1 MDIANG
7 EEHRPLMCDGGK
19 YMADVKGNGGTIR
32 SGVLSKPVE
41 YHAQP
46 DSKPDKKRHLKA
58 K

>member
-1 MDIANG
+1 
-7 EEHRPLMCDGGK
+7 MCDGGK

-46 DSKPDKKRHLKA
+46 AADA
-58 K
+58 